1 MIPACAPLI
10 LVVGMHRSGTSLL
23 GSLLP
28 ELGIPMPGPLIEG
41 DPHNPEG
48 YYERADITDLQENL
62 LIELGHWWPSQQG
75 VLDLPP
81 DWLDRPPTLE
91 AARRLRELLAGE
103 IQRQPG
109 PWAIKD
115 PRTSLLLPLWR
126 QLAAEVG
133 LPLQLVLCVRDP
145 AEVAASLLR
154 RDREAAGM
162 TAWRA
167 QQLWWRHT
175 TQVLLDG
182 RGLPLHLVHYDGWF
196 GAASEAA
203 SQLRRLTRFCL
214 QREPA
219 PGQER
224 RALDRIRPEHRRSIA
239 DPRRLLPIHPRIRS
253 LAEQLRA
260 FAAGS
265 LERGGLEQELSNSP
279 QPLSLPLSHWRHGT
293 PPPTAAPLDPGEH
306 PWGAAAL
313 ARHGGHHGRA
323 RHQLSHW
330 RVQGTLSAAD
340 LAQIALA
347 EAAAFPLLVD
357 PPSLPAV
364 DGRST
369 EILCLG
375 EPGGGWPLH
384 AWLQHLPLPLEPQ
397 RCTLQP
403 GDGAQSSEAS
413 GEPPLTLALHGQ
425 AIARSAEQ
433 RRLERLATLAA
444 VFDRD
449 PVRVDQLRRLGVRAH
464 HLTTGQPNAWLRQ
477 PQDLEAIAARL
488 GLPDPSALGPS
499 MADGAAGDPLI
510 VALGSGGPDWE
521 RHLGPPCWCL
531 PGFDGL
537 ELENGDDERLLAAW
551 LDRCQAAGL
560 QLLRFSPGEKELL
573 GDGYGALRPPETDRP
588 GWMPAQFFQPP
599 LALEAVAEELA
610 WRSAGCPAPPP
621 CSTPAPAADRLWQ
634 RQVGAVRAAVAISLH
649 DYADRIETALESVRA
664 QTLPELE
671 LVVVDDASN
680 DASAQVALRWL
691 ERHGDRFPSARLLCH
706 QANGGLAA
714 ARNTAFAALEAPW
727 CFVLDADNELFPEA
741 VERCLA
747 VAETAPATAA
757 VVHPLVDVTGP
768 DSGSAKDDPSP
779 LLSPWSWQKPRFA
792 YSNYVDA
799 MALVRVDAWRQVGGY
814 VHIPGGWED
823 YDFWCQLIDAGFH
836 GVLCPQR
843 LARYHRHGASML
855 ATATHRHVRRISRLL
870 QGRHPWLRLP
880 MAEPGV

>member
-28 ELGIPMPGPLIEG
+28 ELGVPMPGPLIEG

-81 DWLDRPPTLE
+81 DWLDRPPTQAVAE
-91 AARRLRELLAGE
+91 RLRELLAAE

-133 LPLQLVLCVRDP
+133 FPLQLVLCVRDP

-154 RDREAAGM
+154 RDRDAAGM

-182 RGLPLHLVHYDGWF
+182 RGLPLHLVPYDRWF
-196 GAASEAA
+196 GAGDEAA
-203 SQLRRLTRFCL
+203 GQLRRLARFCL

-219 PGQER
+219 PEQER
-224 RALDRIRPEHRRSIA
+224 RALARIRPEHRRSLG

-253 LAEQLRA
+253 LEQQLQA
-260 FAAGS
+260 LAAGTLTRAA
-265 LERGGLEQELSNSP
+265 LEEALSRSP
-279 QPLSLPLSHWRHGT
+279 QPLTLPLSHWRHRT
-293 PPPTAAPLDPGEH
+293 PPAPAAPLDPYDH
-306 PWGAAAL
+306 PWAAAAL
-313 ARHGGHHGRA
+313 ARHGGHHARA

-330 RVQGTLSAAD
+330 RHQGTLSAAD

-347 EAAAFPLLVD
+347 EPAAFPLRAE
-357 PPSLPAV
+357 PPALPALN
-364 DGRST
+364 RPST

-375 EPGGGWPLH
+375 EPASGWPLH
-384 AWLQHLPLPLEPQ
+384 AWLQHLPLPLDPH
-397 RCTLQP
+397 RCTLLP
-403 GDGAQSSEAS
+403 GAGAPASEGT

-425 AIARSAEQ
+425 TIARSAEQ
-433 RRLERLATLAA
+433 RQLERLAALAA

-449 PVRVDQLRRLGVRAH
+449 PVRVDQLRRLGIRAH
-464 HLTTGQPNAWLRQ
+464 LLTTGQPNAWLRQ
-477 PQDLEAIAARL
+477 PRDLEAIAARL
-488 GLPDPSALGPS
+488 GLPDPTALGPS
-499 MADGAAGDPLI
+499 ESPDGDPGI

-521 RHLGPPCWCL
+521 RQLAAPCWCL
-531 PGFDGL
+531 PGFDELDL
-537 ELENGDDERLLAAW
+537 ETAGDQRLLAAW

-560 QLLRFSPGEKELL
+560 QLLRFSPGERELL

-599 LALEAVAEELA
+599 LAVEAVAEELA
-610 WRSAGCPAPPP
+610 WRLAGCPAPPP
-621 CSTPAPAADRLWQ
+621 CSTPSPAADVLWQ

-649 DYADRIETALESVRA
+649 NYADRIEAALESVRT

-671 LVVVDDASN
+671 LVLVDDASS
-680 DASAQVALRWL
+680 DASAEVALRWL
-691 ERHGDRFPSARLLCH
+691 ERHGDRFPNARLLRH
-706 QANGGLAA
+706 RLNGGLAA

-727 CFVLDADNELFPEA
+727 CFVLDADNELLPEA

-747 VAETAPATAA
+747 VAERAPATAA
-757 VVHPLVDVTGP
+757 LVHPLVEVIGP
-768 DSGSAKDDPSP
+768 EVGSAHDDPSP
-779 LLSPWSWQKPRFA
+779 LLSPWSWQRPRFA
-792 YSNYVDA
+792 YTNYVDA
-799 MALVRVDAWRQVGGY
+799 MALVRVQAWRQVGGY
-814 VHIPGGWED
+814 AHIPGGWED

-870 QGRHPWLRLP
+870 QARHPWLRLT